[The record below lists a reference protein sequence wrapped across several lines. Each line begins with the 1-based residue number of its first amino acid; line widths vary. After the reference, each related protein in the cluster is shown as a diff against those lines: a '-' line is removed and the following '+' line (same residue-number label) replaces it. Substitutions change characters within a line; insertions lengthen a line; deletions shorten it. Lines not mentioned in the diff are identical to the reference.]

1 MKNLILITYFGIV
14 SLLTTMPIT
23 PFIILPTNISKKI
36 LRLYGNS
43 FLLGLI
49 FVLKFFYGC
58 KIMIKNADL
67 INSFKNKETLLLANH
82 ISQFD
87 YMFLY
92 SILSNYD
99 IFNMMK
105 LRIRMIMTKI
115 VYRCLPGIGMFSIY
129 LKYICVNRCNK
140 NRTLNTLAQFK
151 IKKDDVVIIFC
162 EGDIQNEKSMEKSID
177 YGRNCKEYAK
187 EYAEIINQEPMQYIM
202 CPKTQGI
209 NTIYSN
215 NKLDVINYAT
225 IVYGDI
231 KLPVKNR
238 INLTNHNIPKQIFIS
253 FAEKKIDHNEDIGSQ
268 VIDIYSNINS
278 EIKLIKELDEPY
290 QIKKDFIYYGIT
302 LKETLSFISQIILFL
317 ISINMMFKY
326 YLYFWYSIFII
337 FVYYLYT
344 WMIL

>member
-1 MKNLILITYFGIV
+1 MKNLILVTYFGII
-14 SLLTTMPIT
+14 SLFTTISIT
-23 PFIILPTNISKKI
+23 PFIILENISKKI

-43 FLLGLI
+43 FLLGLV

-87 YMFLY
+87 YIFLY
-92 SILSNYD
+92 NIISNYD

-105 LRIRMIMTKI
+105 LRIRMIMIKI
-115 VYRCLPGIGMFSIY
+115 VYNFLPGIGMLSAYFGA
-129 LKYICVNRCNK
+129 ICVNRCNK
-140 NRTLNTLAQFK
+140 NRTLNAFAQFK
-151 IKKDDVVIIFC
+151 IEKDDVVIMFC
-162 EGDIQNEKSMEKSID
+162 EGSVQNKESMEKSIY

-187 EYAEIINQEPMQYIM
+187 EYAEIIEQNPIQYIM

-209 NTIYSN
+209 NEIYSN
-215 NKLDVINYAT
+215 NKLNVITYAT

-231 KLPVKNR
+231 ELPVKNR
-238 INLTNHNIPKQIFIS
+238 INLTTHNIPKQIFIS
-253 FAEKKIDHNEDIGSQ
+253 FGEKKIDHNKNIGSQ
-268 VIDIYSNINS
+268 VINIYSNINS
-278 EIKLIKELDEPY
+278 EIKLIKELDKK

-302 LKETLSFISQIILFL
+302 LKETLSFIFQIILFS